1 MPTEYNKLKHDC
13 ARLGL
18 SAKGTKQVLSERLDR
33 FSRGDTEQKIFT
45 GETDNKDISPEEIIV
60 DNPTKP
66 QDQIVAPN
74 EDEHAKIA
82 WEAQWEKIKARLEL
96 ILAGRAQYFL
106 QENAPGNY
114 SVVFKGGARQSE
126 CVNVSAGINTIA
138 KIAATFVSPAIIA
151 PRTGGDT
158 PEMAM
163 KRFEENNP
171 MRT

>member
-33 FSRGDTEQKIFT
+33 FSKGETEQKIFT
-45 GETDNKDISPEEIIV
+45 GETDNKDISPEEVIV
-60 DNPTKP
+60 DSKA

-82 WEAQWEKIKARLEL
+82 WETQWEKIKRRLEL

-114 SVVFKGGARQSE
+114 SIVFKGGARQSE
-126 CVNVSAGINTIA
+126 CINVTAGIPTIE
-138 KIAATFVSPAIIA
+138 KIAATFVSPTIIA
-151 PRTGGDT
+151 PSTGGDT

-163 KRFEENNP
+163 KKFEQSHP
-171 MRT
+171 IRT